1 MRAAI
6 YREFG
11 GPITIEELPDPIP
24 PADGVIIE
32 VRASG
37 ICRSDL
43 RGWEGHDPDIVLPHV
58 PGHELSGVIV
68 AIGRE
73 VTRSVI
79 GQRVTVP
86 FCGGCG
92 RCGMCESGHTHICDN
107 ATQPGFTTW
116 GSFAEFV
123 SIEHADVNIVQ
134 LPDEVGF
141 PAAAL
146 LGCRFITAYR
156 AVVERAEV
164 NSGEWLAVHGC
175 GGVGLS
181 AVMIGAAIGARVVA
195 VDIDPRALDAARRA
209 GAEHTVDASLDDPV
223 EAIRRLTDGGAHVSV
238 DALGSAVTVGNS
250 IRGLRKLGRH
260 VQPGLF
266 QGPTTA
272 IPMNDVI
279 GRELTLLGTHG
290 RAGHR
295 IPDLL
300 DMVVA
305 GGLQPDR
312 LLGRS
317 ITLDEFPAA
326 LMAMRTNSAPGIA
339 VVTSFD

>member
-11 GPITIEELPDPIP
+11 GPITVEPLADPT
-24 PADGVIIE
+24 PAVDGVVIE

-68 AIGRE
+68 AAGRD
-73 VTRSVI
+73 VTRSTV
-79 GQRVTVP
+79 GDRVTVP

-92 RCGMCESGHTHICDN
+92 SCGMCRSGQTQICDH

-123 SIEHADVNIVQ
+123 AIEHADVNIVK
-134 LPDEVGF
+134 LPDEVDF

-156 AVVERAEV
+156 AVVERARLGP
-164 NSGEWLAVHGC
+164 GEWLSVHGC

-181 AVMIGAAIGARVVA
+181 AVMIGASLGARVVA

-209 GAEHTVDASLDDPV
+209 GAEATLDASAENPV
-223 EAIRRLTDGGAHVSV
+223 EAIHALTDGGAHVSV
-238 DALGSAVTVGNS
+238 DALGAEITAGDA

-266 QGPTTA
+266 HGATAA

-279 GRELTLLGTHG
+279 GRELTVLGTHG
-290 RAGHR
+290 MAGHR

-300 DMVVA
+300 HLVID
-305 GGLQPDR
+305 GR
-312 LLGRS
+312 LRPELLLERTL
-317 ITLDEFPAA
+317 TLDEFPTA
-326 LMAMRTNSAPGIA
+326 LVAMQTHSAPGVA
-339 VVTSFD
+339 VVTSFN